1 MAIKFKS
8 QATGDLVMV
17 QATAEAVL
25 ALLGKSPNQPGII
38 EPADMAQA
46 LVTLKGAS
54 DDVPKVCSENDDDR
68 DEPGF
73 ADEAV
78 SVRKHAYPLVLMIE
92 RALAAGK
99 PIVWGA

>member
-54 DDVPKVCSENDDDR
+54 DEVPKPNVDDD
-68 DEPGF
+68 DERELGF
-73 ADEAV
+73 SDEVV
-78 SVRKHAYPLVLMIE
+78 SLRKHAYPLVLMIE